1 MLSPLQ
7 LHRFPAT
14 PCLEDHC
21 RPNSP
26 APFHLLAAACK
37 RRRLF
42 PSSSICNYYH
52 ENSQKTQTNTTFA
65 LLNDEA
71 GGTRK
76 HSSKSPSTLL
86 PSPSL
91 KQCSE
96 SEPPPGFSAVA
107 ENRVPWVEDEMEL
120 LELSLMRRTPQFAG
134 SIVDVN
140 ASSSPFRTLIDDQS
154 GNDEEGMLIK
164 ALEIRRRVTT
174 EIFMEAMAK
183 GKFGI
188 SYSRNL
194 VSKLS
199 DYIDHV
205 MIQAASMKKMP
216 KFWQSSF
223 NSRVR
228 AFIDD
233 SELVPMIRWLKQNSL
248 SFPQIGNL
256 ICNSRGDVMY
266 IRRLVEWLNSV
277 QVEGRFIGVVMLRSG
292 ENVFSRSFDDL
303 DESIEYLE
311 KTGVRRDCIGYVIR
325 RCPTILAFSMEE
337 LKTRVEFYLNLGMG
351 KKDFGT
357 MVFDCPKV
365 LGYLSMEEM
374 NQKVAYLKEFG
385 LSSEDVGSLIASKPH
400 LMGCSIEEKWKPLI
414 KFFYYI
420 GIPKRGMRRILVAVP
435 TVFCIDLQNT
445 IVPKVQFLRDI
456 GIRQDALG
464 NVLVR
469 FPRIFT
475 YSLEKKIRPTVMF
488 LLTKAGVS
496 QRDIGKVIATRPEL
510 LGRDI
515 TNKLDPNVNYFLSIG
530 ISLRQLGEMIADFPA
545 ILQYNIDLLRPKYQ
559 YLRRTMVRPLHDL
572 VEFPRFFSY
581 SLDERIIPRHK
592 ILVENNINFKLR
604 HMLASTD
611 EEFEQMVENAVERRQ
626 RFELLTTLDTCIDVN
641 DNYLTFNCNIVSETK
656 VQD

>member
-14 PCLEDHC
+14 LCLEDHC

-26 APFHLLAAACK
+26 APFHLPAAACK

-42 PSSSICNYYH
+42 PSSSICIYYH

-65 LLNDEA
+65 LINDEA

-76 HSSKSPSTLL
+76 HSSKLASTLL

-91 KQCSE
+91 KKCSE

-120 LELSLMRRTPQFAG
+120 VEFSLMRRTPQFAG

-140 ASSSPFRTLIDDQS
+140 ASSSPVRTLIDDQS

-174 EIFMEAMAK
+174 EIFMEEMTK

-233 SELVPMIRWLKQNSL
+233 SEVVPMIRWLKQNSL

-256 ICNSRGDVMY
+256 ICKSRGDVMY

-311 KTGVRRDCIGYVIR
+311 KSGVRRDCIGYVIR
-325 RCPTILAFSMEE
+325 RCPTILSFSMEE
-337 LKTRVEFYLNLGMG
+337 LKTRVEFYLNLGMC

-357 MVFDCPKV
+357 MVFDCPKA
-365 LGYLSMEEM
+365 LGYLSMEET

-385 LSSEDVGSLIASKPH
+385 LSSEDVGRLIASKPH

-414 KFFYYI
+414 
-420 GIPKRGMRRILVAVP
+420 
-435 TVFCIDLQNT
+435 N
-445 IVPKVQFLRDI
+445 FL
-456 GIRQDALG
+456 
-464 NVLVR
+464 
-469 FPRIFT
+469 
-475 YSLEKKIRPTVMF
+475 
-488 LLTKAGVS
+488 
-496 QRDIGKVIATRPEL
+496 
-510 LGRDI
+510 
-515 TNKLDPNVNYFLSIG
+515 
-530 ISLRQLGEMIADFPA
+530 
-545 ILQYNIDLLRPKYQ
+545 
-559 YLRRTMVRPLHDL
+559 H
-572 VEFPRFFSY
+572 
-581 SLDERIIPRHK
+581 
-592 ILVENNINFKLR
+592 
-604 HMLASTD
+604 
-611 EEFEQMVENAVERRQ
+611 
-626 RFELLTTLDTCIDVN
+626 
-641 DNYLTFNCNIVSETK
+641 
-656 VQD
+656 